1 MTQSPFE
8 IPQQM
13 RELAEKNIEQAR
25 AAYDQFMG
33 AMNQAMG
40 MWAQSIPGDGLT
52 SGFKAVQDRATTFA
66 KQNAEAGFALA
77 SDLAKAKD
85 VQEVISLQ
93 SKFAQSQMQAY
104 AMQAHAT
111 RAADRGGYAEGRVV
125 RPISS
130 DS

>member
-104 AMQAHAT
+104 AMQAQELG
-111 RAADRGGYAEGRVV
+111 RLIAEAMQKGASPRW
-125 RPISS
+125 
-130 DS
+130 

>member
-1 MTQSPFE
+1 MTQNPFE

-40 MWAQSIPGDGLT
+40 MWAQSIPGNGMT
-52 SGFKAVQDRATTFA
+52 AGFKALQDRATMFA
-66 KQNAEAGFALA
+66 KQNAEAGFELV

-93 SKFAQSQMQAY
+93 SRFAQSQMQAY
-104 AMQAHAT
+104 AIQAQELGRLVAEAMQHGT
-111 RAADRGGYAEGRVV
+111 QPRL
-125 RPISS
+125 
-130 DS
+130 

>member
-1 MTQSPFE
+1 MIQNPFE

-52 SGFKAVQDRATTFA
+52 SGGYGLTGMRERAELLGGSFKLETGPGQGTVLRLRWPLIETEEEWAT
-66 KQNAEAGFALA
+66 
-77 SDLAKAKD
+77 
-85 VQEVISLQ
+85 
-93 SKFAQSQMQAY
+93 
-104 AMQAHAT
+104 
-111 RAADRGGYAEGRVV
+111 
-125 RPISS
+125 SS
-130 DS
+130 E

>member
-85 VQEVISLQ
+85 VPC
-93 SKFAQSQMQAY
+93 
-104 AMQAHAT
+104 
-111 RAADRGGYAEGRVV
+111 RASSRNHKCRPTQCKPKNLGG
-125 RPISS
+125 
-130 DS
+130 